1 MAGWG
6 FARMGEF
13 ARGCGAVQTWRF
25 CVLAQSP
32 ALHIGLTIFL
42 LETARRTGG
51 ASVLTAGDELMDWR
65 TDELTSG
72 RAARL

>member
-1 MAGWG
+1 LREWGNSREVVVRSEMAL
-6 FARMGEF
+6 
-13 ARGCGAVQTWRF
+13 